1 MMLEMDLPN
10 KKEVVANLYA
20 CIGNAYVEMEQYEK
34 ALKHHLKDLEISRKG
49 WDFVI
54 NGLISG
60 GYDFRS
66 SLFEFLW
73 SIHFLII

>member
-34 ALKHHLKDLEISRKG
+34 ALKHHLKDLEISKKG
-49 WDFVI
+49 
-54 NGLISG
+54 
-60 GYDFRS
+60 
-66 SLFEFLW
+66 
-73 SIHFLII
+73 